1 MNQYE
6 YLYREAKDYN
16 VQEILNE
23 MGLACWELVSTCA
36 THTNILLFFKKVKV
50 NQLLLKITNNKP
62 TALWCNGSITDFD
75 SVRLGSNPNGASKF

>member
-6 YLYREAKDYN
+6 YLYKEAKDYN

-36 THTNILLFFKKVKV
+36 THTNILLFFKKVKI
-50 NQLLLKITNNKP
+50 N
-62 TALWCNGSITDFD
+62 
-75 SVRLGSNPNGASKF
+75 